1 MEESE
6 EIEPPAES
14 TSELGLRGWIAARPT
29 LVKACL
35 IVAAALVVGY
45 FAYAVFAISMN
56 VIGEGLGL

>member
-14 TSELGLRGWIAARPT
+14 TSYPGLRGWIATRST

-45 FAYAVFAISMN
+45 SAYAFFAISMN